1 MAPRFYGAQEL
12 DIVDIAFRIKPA
24 LVWLVTLTGLA
35 RALRYSPWCFR
46 NGSSLIRAS
55 LSGYRE
61 LPWNGD
67 DPGKSGP

>member
-61 LPWNGD
+61 LP
-67 DPGKSGP
+67 GKW